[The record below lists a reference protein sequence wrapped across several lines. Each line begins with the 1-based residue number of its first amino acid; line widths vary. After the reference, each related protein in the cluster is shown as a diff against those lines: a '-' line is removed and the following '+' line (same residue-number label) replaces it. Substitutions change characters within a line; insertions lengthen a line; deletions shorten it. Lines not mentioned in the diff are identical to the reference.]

1 MSIDYRPR
9 LSIEITEEQNR
20 KLKQLIPW
28 GVKNQLFQ
36 VIVDDVIELIEKNG
50 EIVIAAMLARKLRT
64 SSLPSFRRITK
75 DED

>member
-1 MSIDYRPR
+1 MSINYRPR

-36 VIVDDVIELIEKNG
+36 LIVDDVIEMIEEHG
-50 EIVIAAMLARKLRT
+50 EIIVAAMLARKLKA
-64 SSLPSFRRITK
+64 SSFPSFKKVI
-75 DED
+75 ENEN